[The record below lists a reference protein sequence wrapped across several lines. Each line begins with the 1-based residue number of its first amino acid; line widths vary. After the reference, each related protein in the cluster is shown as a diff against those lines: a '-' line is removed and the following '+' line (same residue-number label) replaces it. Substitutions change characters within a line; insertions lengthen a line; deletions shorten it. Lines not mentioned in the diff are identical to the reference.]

1 MNLTPLVLPYFAL
14 RRRAIRR
21 RGSDREAIRATQLK
35 ELKSLML
42 KASATEVGRRHG
54 FKALLGEPD
63 VYAAFRAALP
73 ATEYEDVREDI
84 MRMVRGESDVLWP
97 GRTLRF
103 AQSSGTSGGKSK
115 YIPVTAEGL
124 RRNHYGGASD
134 AVAFYLGMNP
144 RSRLFGGKA
153 MILGGSFANEV
164 DSLPPD
170 VRVGDLSATL
180 IDEINPLANL
190 FRIPDKSTALMAD
203 WEAKLPALVEAS
215 AGADVT
221 NISGVPSW
229 FMTVIERVIER
240 AGARTIHDVWPG
252 LEVFFHGGISFEP
265 YRAQYERLTDPSKM
279 HYVENYNAS
288 EGFFAA
294 QDTPAPR
301 AGMLLLLDRGIFFEF
316 RPLGGGEPLAAWE
329 VSRGRTYELLITTC
343 NGLWRYSPGDTVR
356 IESAAPLRISVA
368 GRTKSF
374 INAFG
379 EELMVHNAET
389 AMAAACAALGCE
401 ASDYTAAPVYALA
414 DGTRGCHQWLIEWKR
429 EPQSAEEFA
438 RILDA
443 ELRRVNSDYDA
454 KRRGDIFLGLPLVT
468 TARAGLFDQWLAST
482 GKLGGQRKVPR
493 LNNTR
498 DLIDRL
504 LQMNQQQ
511 STIKS

>member
-1 MNLTPLVLPYFAL
+1 MNLTPLALPYFAL
-14 RRRAIRR
+14 RRRTIQGRTT
-21 RGSDREAIRATQLK
+21 GREAIRATQLR
-35 ELKSLML
+35 ELKDLL
-42 KASATEVGRRHG
+42 RKAGDTEAGRRHG
-54 FKALLGEPD
+54 FGIILAESDIYG
-63 VYAAFRAALP
+63 AFRAAVP
-73 ATEYEDVREDI
+73 ATVYEDVREDI
-84 MRMVRGESDVLWP
+84 MRMVHGGRDILWP
-97 GRTLRF
+97 GRTVRF
-103 AQSSGTSGGKSK
+103 AQSSGTSGSKSK

-153 MILGGSFANEV
+153 MILGGSFANEL
-164 DSLPPD
+164 DGLPSD
-170 VRVGDLSATL
+170 IRVGDLSATL
-180 IDEINPLANL
+180 IDEINPVANL
-190 FRIPDKSTALMAD
+190 FRIPDKRTALMPD
-203 WEAKLPALVEAS
+203 WDKKLPALVEA
-215 AGADVT
+215 AIGADIT

-240 AGARTIHDVWPG
+240 AGARTIHDVWPN
-252 LEVFFHGGISFEP
+252 LEVFFHGGISFAP
-265 YRAQYERLTDPSKM
+265 YRAQYARLTDPSKM

-294 QDTPAPR
+294 QDTPDPS

-316 RPLGGGEPLAAWE
+316 RPQGGGEPVPAWE
-329 VSRGRTYELLITTC
+329 VRRGETYEMLISTC

-356 IESAAPLRISVA
+356 IENESPLRISVA

-414 DGTRGCHQWLIEWKR
+414 DGTRGRHQWLIEWKR
-429 EPQSAEEFA
+429 APRSADEFA
-438 RILDA
+438 LVLDA

-454 KRRGDIFLGLPLVT
+454 KRRGNIFLGPPLVT
-468 TARAGLFDQWLAST
+468 SARKGLFDQWLAST

-493 LNNTR
+493 LNNSRT
-498 DLIDRL
+498 LIDLL
-504 LQMNQQQ
+504 LQMNRQ
-511 STIKS
+511 